1 MTANSTAGW
10 ALILAVV
17 IGVIASLLTPGGL
30 IIDPVDSAT
39 FAEAAGVL
47 GDNSSMAQAMTF
59 LFVVSVMLYWFGL
72 HSLHRAFSGS
82 SLTDR
87 VSRFALNIFLLGYAF
102 LIVELSVR
110 HILIHVLA
118 HGIGGTAAEEQT
130 LGTTLFA
137 AAAGIHIAFLY
148 VTSIG
153 SAIFASTLAR
163 RCTGMSIFKLA
174 AAGLAVTG
182 FATFIVLMI
191 AEHVPGIDLHG
202 VAIASNAV
210 LLFGALCILVIGKG
224 IIQGRREFVGDE
236 AAS

>member
-47 GDNSSMAQAMTF
+47 GENSSMAQAMTF

-148 VTSIG
+148 ATSIG
-153 SAIFASTLAR
+153 STIFASTLAR

-202 VAIASNAV
+202 IAVASNAV
-210 LLFGALCILVIGKG
+210 LLFGSLCILIIGKG
-224 IIQGRREFVGDE
+224 IKQGRREFVGDE